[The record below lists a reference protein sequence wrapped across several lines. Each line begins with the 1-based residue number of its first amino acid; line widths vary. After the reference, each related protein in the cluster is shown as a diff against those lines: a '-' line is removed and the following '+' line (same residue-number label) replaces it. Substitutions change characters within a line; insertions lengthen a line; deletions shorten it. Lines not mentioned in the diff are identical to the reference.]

1 MVAAL
6 RQGVVSWIVV
16 TSCYGVPPVWL
27 PPPFRPAPPSRYR
40 PCRASIANREP
51 HDAIACAVGVHW
63 RNPGGRK
70 GAGPLRGG
78 VRRGRSRIGQPYTTH
93 TPSCLASLSKPITAV
108 AIMMLAEQRRL
119 TYDAPLSRF
128 LPGFSKSVGAVT
140 LRHLLTHTSGIPDY
154 PTLDVDRPGVRNAQI
169 LAALQQ
175 VPNPSFRPERITY
188 SNSGYVLL
196 ALIVEAVSG
205 ESLPC
210 RARLVKPLGWA
221 RPSSLSPDQK
231 AVGVARGYD
240 RDGRVDDFEGMATGE
255 SGVYSTVTDLLRFD
269 QALLPQMRLVAERTL
284 AEAFVPA
291 RVSEGDTSVPVGVGI
306 SSTTPAVCE
315 CGTRGTPRASAP
327 SSSAVCGTGSPS
339 SCSRM
344 AATPIA
350 WPSTTV
356 FSGSCGASHRG
367 SRHCRKGSGPS
378 TRFDPRDDGDHP
390 ICER

>member
-1 MVAAL
+1 VDRRHFLLRSSACLAAAAVSPGAAFQVPTVPGPGSQIESLMTRLHAQSVFIGEILVAEKGRVLYEGAF
-6 RQGVVSWIVV
+6 GVADPR
-16 TSCYGVPPVWL
+16 T
-27 PPPFRPAPPSRYR
+27 
-40 PCRASIANREP
+40 
-51 HDAIACAVGVHW
+51 
-63 RNPGGRK
+63 
-70 GAGPLRGG
+70 
-78 VRRGRSRIGQPYTTH
+78 GQPYTTN

-175 VPNPSFRPERITY
+175 VPNPSFRPGQKYAY

-205 ESLPC
+205 ESLPGFLS
-210 RARLVKPLGWA
+210 AHIFKPLGMGA
-221 RPSSLSPDQK
+221 TFVLTSPDQK

-240 RDGRVDDFEGMATGE
+240 RDGRADDFEGMATGE

-269 QALLPQMRLVAERTL
+269 QALYTDALVSQRTL

-291 RVSEGDTSVPVGVGI
+291 RVSEGDTSYGWGWNIVNDASGI
-306 SSTTPAVCE
+306 RVWHQGNTA
-315 CGTRGTPRASAP
+315 GFRAFIERRLRDRIT
-327 SSSAVCGTGSPS
+327 VIMLTNGGDTN
-339 SCSRM
+339 RM
-344 AATPIA
+344 AIND
-350 WPSTTV
+350 SIQRILRRE
-356 FSGSCGASHRG
+356 S
-367 SRHCRKGSGPS
+367 
-378 TRFDPRDDGDHP
+378 PRLSP
-390 ICER
+390 LP